1 MLILTFVR
9 RPGIVPTIADAHSVA
24 QRGEAIRAEA
34 MTRTNAGKLDRRVI
48 VEIATET
55 QDAAGDVTVTW
66 AVAFKR
72 WAIRVDGRGREFF
85 GAQQIVRDADTA
97 FEVRDDSQS
106 RSIAAETYRIVDH
119 DKVFEIV
126 GITEGRE
133 RADTLILLCAYRPD
147 LRGAKAPIDAEE

>member
-1 MLILTFVR
+1 
-9 RPGIVPTIADAHSVA
+9 
-24 QRGEAIRAEA
+24 
-34 MTRTNAGKLDRRVI
+34 MTRTNSGKLDRRVI
-48 VEIATET
+48 VEIATEA
-55 QDAAGDVTVTW
+55 QDAAGDPVVTW
-66 AVAFKR
+66 AQAFKR

-106 RSIAAETYRIVDH
+106 RSIAPETHRIVDH

-133 RADTLILLCAYRPD
+133 RADTLIILTAYRPD
-147 LRGAKAPIDAEE
+147 LRGAKAPIDASE